1 MRCRRGA
8 LHRLRTPA
16 FAVVVAATML
26 PTAAQA
32 ASGRQYIVQ
41 LKAPPLA
48 SYTGGR
54 SGIPA
59 TSPKATGQRKLS
71 TTSGA
76 ARQYRTYLADRE
88 RSALAR
94 VPGGRPAVAYSYGV
108 AFAGFAARLTPGQVT
123 ALRRAPEVARVLADA
138 KARVTAI
145 DPDTVLGGGSSN
157 PLIPDGASHLGL
169 SKSGGLWDRLGGYDQ
184 AGNGIVVGDIDSGIT
199 PQHPSFAD
207 DPSEGYIG
215 SAFGPPPSSWH
226 GTCQPGIDATDGPP
240 TDPAR
245 TDPALRWTASTC
257 GNKLIGA
264 RYYFEGFGAEHLAP
278 DSFLSARDD
287 DGHGTHTSSTAAG
300 NFGVDPSILGSA
312 LGVDRISGIA
322 PRARIAEYKV
332 CWVGGD
338 VADGCANSDSIKA
351 IDDAVADGVDVIN
364 YSVGSSSSAV
374 IGAVEYAYLGASD
387 AGVFVSN
394 SAGNDGPGT
403 GTVGSPAAVPWL
415 TTVAAG
421 TLARTFEASAT
432 ITPSSGS
439 PFTIKGAS
447 VTGPLGTITPIV
459 DAEHAPAD
467 PGVAAIDAA
476 RCQPDSLDPA
486 TVAGKVVLCIRG
498 DNARI
503 DKSKV
508 VQDAGGVGMILYN
521 TSDAQE
527 TVTDTHYVPTVHVSN
542 SDGLRVKAAVAAGTT
557 TATITRGAAV
567 PGPGAVLAAF
577 SSRGPQTAVA
587 DLAKPD
593 VEAPGV
599 NILAGASPNPAQ
611 STELP
616 PGQLYQSISGT
627 SMAAPHV
634 AGAGALLK
642 QAHPSWDPAMIKSAL
657 MTTADPD
664 VKAEDGTSVAN
675 PFQAGSGEIDPTSAA
690 AASLVLDANTSDYV
704 RYIDSIDP
712 SIFGA
717 TQEPIAPS
725 DLNLP
730 SISSSRAAGTFSTVR
745 RFTSTDGATRRW
757 AASISVPGFSAQVSQ
772 GPAFLSEFS
781 IGPGQSIDLDISATR
796 TSAPLNAY
804 AYGALVLTSGSQTLR
819 LPVSLQPIAL
829 AAPPTISLTTDK
841 GAGSQ
846 DVALQAGFSGTVT
859 ALGWGLAAPDVSAA
873 QTISATSG
881 SPVPDG
887 SDPGTDVYDVT
898 VPAGAQLVSGR
909 IANVDDGDPNADLDL
924 FLYRD
929 ANDDGA
935 FTEDEL
941 IDLAASGSATE
952 KLTEVLPAAGAYRF
966 AVVGFTTRSPSTT
979 YDFSTWVVDDGSP
992 DDVANA
998 PGIALTGDP
1007 LSVSIGQRVSG
1018 RLEYSAVDE
1027 KGLYLGVATF
1037 HDSASPTL
1045 SNVVG
1050 KSVVELSKT
1059 ADTVTPVPTP
1069 PPAVQ
1074 PPPATPPPALPP
1086 PIAAPAPPI
1095 VAPAPKPAVKK
1106 LAIKSVLFSRGRTA
1120 LVVRLRLTARAKVSI
1135 TVMKGGRVVA
1145 RGKAR
1150 SIAAGTRTVR
1160 FALDR
1165 RLRQGT
1171 YTVSVLATSASSKEV
1186 RSTWHLKVG
1195 R

>member
-1 MRCRRGA
+1 MSRRREA
-8 LHRLRTPA
+8 LQRLRTPGV
-16 FAVVVAATML
+16 AVAIAATML
-26 PTAAQA
+26 PAAAQA
-32 ASGRQYIVQ
+32 ASPRQYIVQ

-48 SYTGGR
+48 SYAGGR
-54 SGIPA
+54 NGIPA

-88 RSALAR
+88 RSALDR
-94 VPGGRPAVAYSYGV
+94 VPGGRPTVAYSYGV
-108 AFAGFAARLTPGQVT
+108 AFAGFAARLTAGQVT
-123 ALRRAPEVARVLADA
+123 ALRRAPEVARVFEDA
-138 KARVTAI
+138 KAQVTAV
-145 DPDTVLGGGSSN
+145 DPDTVLGGGAST
-157 PLIPDGASHLGL
+157 PPIPDGASYLGL
-169 SKSGGLWDRLGGYDQ
+169 SKSGALWDRLGGYDQ
-184 AGNGIVVGDIDSGIT
+184 AGSGIVVGDIDTGIT

-207 DPSEGYIG
+207 NPSRGYIG
-215 SAFGPPPSSWH
+215 SAFGPPPAAWH

-257 GNKLIGA
+257 NNKLIGA
-264 RYYFEGFGAEHLAP
+264 RYYLEGFGREHLAL

-300 NFGVDPSILGSA
+300 NFGVDPSIVGAA

-338 VADGCANSDSIKA
+338 VADGCANSDSVKA

-394 SAGNDGPGT
+394 SAGNDGPGD

-432 ITPSSGS
+432 IAPSVGS
-439 PFTIKGAS
+439 PFTIMGAS
-447 VTGPLGTITPIV
+447 VTGPIDTAVPIV
-459 DAEHAPAD
+459 DAAHAKAD
-467 PGVAAIDAA
+467 PGVTDVDAA
-476 RCQPDSLDPA
+476 RCKPDSLDPA
-486 TVAGKVVLCIRG
+486 AVAGKVVLCIRG

-503 DKSKV
+503 EKSLV
-508 VQDAGGVGMILYN
+508 VKDAGGVGMILYN

-542 SDGLRVKAAVAAGTT
+542 TDGLRVKAAIAAGTT
-557 TATITRGAAV
+557 SATITRGAAV
-567 PGPGAVLAAF
+567 PALGAVLAAF
-577 SSRGPQTAVA
+577 SSRGPQTAVP

-616 PGQLYQSISGT
+616 AGQLYQSISGT

-664 VKAEDGTSVAN
+664 VKAEDGTSPAN

-690 AASLVLDANTSDYV
+690 AASLVLDAGTNDYV

-712 SIFGA
+712 TIFDDS
-717 TQEPIAPS
+717 QEPIAPS

-730 SISSSRAAGTFSTVR
+730 SISSSRVAGSFSTVR
-745 RFTSTDGATRRW
+745 TFTSTDSSPRRW
-757 AASISVPGFSAQVSQ
+757 AASIAVAGFDAQVSQ
-772 GPAFLSEFS
+772 GPAFLSQFS
-781 IGPGQSIDLDISATR
+781 IDPGQSVDLNVSATR
-796 TSAPLNAY
+796 TSAPLDTY
-804 AYGALVLTSGSQTLR
+804 AYGSLVLTSGSQTLR
-819 LPVSLQPIAL
+819 LPVSLQPIAV
-829 AAPPTISLTTDK
+829 AAPPTIAIATDK
-841 GAGSQ
+841 DAGSEGFQ
-846 DVALQAGFSGTVT
+846 LQSGFSGSLS
-859 ALGWGLAAPDVSAA
+859 ALGWGLASPVVAAA
-873 QTISATSG
+873 QTISATLG
-881 SPVPDG
+881 APVPDG
-887 SDPGTDVYDVT
+887 SDPGTKVYDVT
-898 VPAGAQLVSGR
+898 VPAGAQLVAGR
-909 IANVDDGDPNADLDL
+909 IGNVDDGDPNADLDL

-929 ANDDGA
+929 ANGDGA
-935 FTEDEL
+935 FTDDEL
-941 IDLAASGSATE
+941 VGVSASGLATE
-952 KLTEVLPAAGAYRF
+952 KITELLPAAGAYRF

-998 PGIALTGDP
+998 PGIAITGDP
-1007 LSVSIGQRVSG
+1007 FSVTTGALATG
-1018 RLEYSAVDE
+1018 RLEYSNVDK

-1037 HDSASPTL
+1037 HASASPTL

-1050 KSVVELSKT
+1050 KSVVELTKT
-1059 ADTVTPVPTP
+1059 VDTVAPVPPPLPPATGP
-1069 PPAVQ
+1069 PPAA
-1074 PPPATPPPALPP
+1074 PIDAMAP
-1086 PIAAPAPPI
+1086 PIATPPI
-1095 VAPAPKPAVKK
+1095 VAPTPKPVVKK
-1106 LAIKSVLFSRGRTA
+1106 LAIRSIEVTRGRTT
-1120 LVVRLRLTARAKVSI
+1120 LVVRLRLVARAKVSV
-1135 TVMKGGRVVA
+1135 TVKKGTAVVA

-1150 SIAAGTRTVR
+1150 SVAGGTRTVR

-1165 RLRQGT
+1165 RLRKGT
-1171 YTVSVLATSASSKEV
+1171 YAVSVLATAASFKQV
-1186 RSTWHLKVG
+1186 RSTVRLKVG
-1195 R
+1195 G